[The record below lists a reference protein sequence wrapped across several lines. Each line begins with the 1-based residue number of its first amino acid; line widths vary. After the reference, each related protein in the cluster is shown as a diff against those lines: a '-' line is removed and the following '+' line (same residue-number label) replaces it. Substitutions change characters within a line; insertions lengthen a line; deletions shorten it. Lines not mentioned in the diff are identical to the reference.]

1 MNDSRLPSIVST
13 GIDEEVPWRAV
24 ARHRF
29 GTERRYVNHDLPKRC
44 RATATPR
51 SYLLAGT
58 KPAFLHQRIYFRITS
73 AKRSVC
79 FGRVLR
85 VTHGKDVLP

>member
-29 GTERRYVNHDLPKRC
+29 GKERRYVSHDLPKRC
-44 RATATPR
+44 RATARQGPT
-51 SYLLAGT
+51 Y
-58 KPAFLHQRIYFRITS
+58 
-73 AKRSVC
+73 
-79 FGRVLR
+79 
-85 VTHGKDVLP
+85 